1 MTTVVHTLAGTD
13 AKLTLPCKNGAFED
27 CGLQGAEPI
36 AQRGVRMYAS
46 ACLHALRRRRSYVRG
61 GGRRGRE
68 RRQRFAL
75 GYLLGIL
82 LVAVIII
89 LVAVLIARLI

>member
-1 MTTVVHTLAGTD
+1 
-13 AKLTLPCKNGAFED
+13 
-27 CGLQGAEPI
+27 
-36 AQRGVRMYAS
+36 MYAV
-46 ACLHALRRRRSYVRG
+46 AYLHTLRRRRSYVQG

-82 LVAVIII
+82 LVAVVII
-89 LVAVLIARLI
+89 LIGVLIARLI